1 MTSIIKKGA
10 VWDNK
15 FIAAYGLTKIKG
27 DDKIAKTDDRLELNS
42 LWGKSQRR
50 LVLFVIFN
58 FKTQMDAGLDK
69 DDLKISQL
77 FSPAY
82 FQFGPGM
89 LWKKSNNLSTFLR
102 LLQN

>member
-10 VWDNK
+10 VVWDNK

-50 LVLFVIFN
+50 LLFVFLI
-58 FKTQMDAGLDK
+58 
-69 DDLKISQL
+69 LKPKWMQV
-77 FSPAY
+77 
-82 FQFGPGM
+82 
-89 LWKKSNNLSTFLR
+89 
-102 LLQN
+102 

>member
-1 MTSIIKKGA
+1 MTSIIKKGKLFGITNLSLL
-10 VWDNK
+10 WLNQNK
-15 FIAAYGLTKIKG
+15 R
-27 DDKIAKTDDRLELNS
+27 DDKIAKTDDRIKLS
-42 LWGKSQRR
+42 WGKSQRR
-50 LVLFVIFN
+50 LVLFVVFN

-89 LWKKSNNLSTFLR
+89 LWKKVIT
-102 LLQN
+102 